1 MHHRG
6 LHAPEFKPNA
16 DKPYRDVGWVLSV
29 DDRPSSGN
37 RGGWLNQWR

>member
-6 LHAPEFKPNA
+6 LHAPPEFKPNA
-16 DKPYRDVGWVLSV
+16 DKPYRDVGWMLSV

-37 RGGWLNQWR
+37 RSGSGWLS